1 MSYYMNMKITK
12 TCFKTGKIIYY
23 STGVILP
30 ISSLPKK
37 KICNLK
43 LHFYQAHMQNC
54 SCIWLPTYFFA
65 NSISRY
71 NLLLPASKLNEY

>member
-1 MSYYMNMKITK
+1 MNMKITK

-30 ISSLPKK
+30 ISRLPKK

-43 LHFYQAHMQNC
+43 LHFYQALTCKIVVVYGYLHIFLQ
-54 SCIWLPTYFFA
+54 ILFLDTIFFFQ
-65 NSISRY
+65 
-71 NLLLPASKLNEY
+71 LLN